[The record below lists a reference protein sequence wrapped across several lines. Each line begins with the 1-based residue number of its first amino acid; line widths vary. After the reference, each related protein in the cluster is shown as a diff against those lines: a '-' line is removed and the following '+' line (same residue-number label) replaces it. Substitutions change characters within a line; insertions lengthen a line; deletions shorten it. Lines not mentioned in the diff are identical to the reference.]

1 MAVSEV
7 DAIKTVDDALRDL
20 ADAAACE
27 RVLRWAWA
35 RYVPSAA
42 PLGQPVLEA
51 PPRALSI
58 RAARKRKGGG
68 GAKAPKAQGV
78 ARKAKS
84 VSIVR
89 DLNLKPKGKKSFAD
103 FVEEKQPESNFEKCT
118 VAVYYLKNELDVAA
132 VTTSHIFTCFKDAHW
147 RVPPDLPNALAL
159 TAHRKGWLDTRDLE
173 NVDMTT
179 HGENLIEH
187 DLPRKKKA

>member
-1 MAVSEV
+1 MAISEV

-20 ADAAACE
+20 ADAPACE

-42 PLGQPVLEA
+42 PAGQPVLEA
-51 PPRALSI
+51 PPHAPSSRS
-58 RAARKRKGGG
+58 ARKTKTGGG
-68 GAKAPKAQGV
+68 SKAPKAKGA

-84 VSIVR
+84 VSMVR
-89 DLNLKPKGKKSFAD
+89 DLNLKAKGKKSFAD
-103 FVEEKQPESNFEKCT
+103 FVEEKQPKSNSEKCT
-118 VAVYYLKNELDVAA
+118 VAVYYLKNELGVAA

-147 RVPPDLPNALAL
+147 RVPPNLSNALAL

-173 NVDMTT
+173 NVDLTT